1 MKRKVLSLL
10 LASAMVASVFTGC
23 GNAGAEAPAAD
34 TAAAGEKEW
43 PVITVQS
50 LCSKDYVDEELIEGE
65 INKYLDEI
73 DAGAYID
80 LIPIAMGNLNN
91 QITLMLTDND
101 EPLDLFCWRFY
112 STIDGCV
119 KNDQCIALD
128 EYKDQYPE
136 VWGLFQ
142 DEILSTQQIDGIQY
156 GLPAMDSFA
165 TYETYMLRKDVAED
179 IGVADRDGEEID
191 LDELTEIMKAAKAAH
206 PEYAYNI
213 NTNDDPVQG
222 LDSLGN
228 GDWLGVLM
236 NRGVDQD
243 TIVNYYETQEWKDY
257 CYRMKDWNDSGLL
270 IPDSLNADLTI
281 GQYGN
286 GVAGG
291 CYVGGYSADY
301 IKALVAYLPES
312 VQFKLTDLVGT
323 SASVLGGWCIST
335 VCKHPDEAMKIL
347 SLMYTDETLARLLI
361 LGVEGRNYVVREDGT
376 AGYPEG
382 ISAEDYLYE
391 EQVQWFWPNQCLSIP
406 FETTMATFYSDMLEA
421 PKKAQFSKAMG
432 FVFDSTNVYDQM
444 AACTAVVDE
453 YRMALLYGLVDV
465 DTYIEEFNAELKK
478 AGIDDIIAEEQR
490 QYDEF
495 LSKKAN

>member
-1 MKRKVLSLL
+1 MKKKIVSLTLAASML
-10 LASAMVASVFTGC
+10 LGSLTAC
-23 GNAGAEAPAAD
+23 GGSK
-34 TAAAGEKEW
+34 AAATNPEILGEHDDW
-43 PVITVQS
+43 PVITVQG
-50 LCSKDYVDEELIEGE
+50 LCSKDYVDEALVETE
-65 INKYLDEI
+65 INKYLDSI

-80 LIPIAMGNLNN
+80 LVPIAMGNLNN
-91 QITLMLTDND
+91 QLTLMLTDND

-119 KNDQCIALD
+119 KNDQCIPLD

-136 VWGLFQ
+136 VWGLFNDQ
-142 DEILSTQQIDGIQY
+142 ILSTHQIDGKQY

-179 IGVADRDGEEID
+179 IGVADKDGQEMT
-191 LDELTEIMKAAKAAH
+191 LDEVTEIMKKAKAAH

-222 LDSLGN
+222 IDSLGN

-236 NRGVDQD
+236 NQGIDQD
-243 TIVNYYETQEWKDY
+243 KIVNYYETDEWRDY
-257 CYRMKDWNDSGLL
+257 CHRMKDWNDSGLL

-286 GVAGG
+286 EVAGG
-291 CYVGGYSADY
+291 CYVGGYSEDY

-335 VCKHPDEAMKIL
+335 VCKNPDAAMKIL

-361 LGVEGRNYVVREDGT
+361 LGVEGRDYVVREDGT

-382 ISAEDYLYE
+382 VSADDYLYE
-391 EQVQWFWPNQCLSIP
+391 DQVQWFWPNQCLSIP
-406 FETTMATFYSDMLEA
+406 FETNMTTFYTDMLEA
-421 PKKAQFSKAMG
+421 PKNAKFSKAMG

-453 YRMALLYGLVDV
+453 YRMALLYGQVDV
-465 DTYIEEFNAELKK
+465 DSYIDKFNQELKA
-478 AGIDDIIAEEQR
+478 AGIDEIIAEEQR